1 MIRSQTCKG
10 INCIDNF
17 LMSGMCLFK
26 SSLDIPVA
34 ESANKPEK
42 KKKSKTKGMAKKEEI
57 NSFRSS
63 SIKIWSIQIVEGK

>member
-1 MIRSQTCKG
+1 
-10 INCIDNF
+10 
-17 LMSGMCLFK
+17 MSGMCLFK

-34 ESANKPEK
+34 ESANKPEKK

-63 SIKIWSIQIVEGK
+63 SIKIWSIQIVERK